1 MNQEE
6 LAKELSQSLFRQT
19 YLMKMLHIEHQ
30 TFLKFK
36 GLNSGF
42 KNTLSFLVNAFNNG
56 IERLKGYMPNSRK
69 AFEQEMAMSEEK
81 MMALSNIFSVLI
93 LLPLEDVERIEE
105 QCNDIKKSI

>member
-6 LAKELSQSLFRQT
+6 LASQLSQSLFRQT
-19 YLMKMLHIEHQ
+19 YLMKMLHIEHSH
-30 TFLKFK
+30 FLKIK

-42 KNTLSFLVNAFNNG
+42 KNTLAMLVNGFKNG
-56 IERLKGYMPNSRK
+56 IERLKDYMPNSKK

-93 LLPLEDVERIEE
+93 LLPLEDVEKIEE

>member
-6 LAKELSQSLFRQT
+6 LASQLSQSLFRQT
-19 YLMKMLHIEHQ
+19 YLMKMLHIEHSH
-30 TFLKFK
+30 FLKIK

-42 KNTLSFLVNAFNNG
+42 KNTLSFLVNAFTNG
-56 IERLKGYMPNSRK
+56 IERLKGYMPKSRQ
-69 AFEQEMAMSEEK
+69 AFEAEMKLSEEK

-105 QCNDIKKSI
+105 QCNDIKKTI

>member
-1 MNQEE
+1 MTQDE

-19 YLMKMLHIEHQ
+19 YLMKMLHIEHSQ
-30 TFLKFK
+30 FLKFK

-42 KNTLSFLVNAFNNG
+42 KNTLAMLVNGFKNG
-56 IERLKGYMPNSRK
+56 IARLKDYMPKSK
-69 AFEQEMAMSEEK
+69 QAFDEEMTMSEEK

-93 LLPLEDVERIEE
+93 LLPLEDVEKIEE